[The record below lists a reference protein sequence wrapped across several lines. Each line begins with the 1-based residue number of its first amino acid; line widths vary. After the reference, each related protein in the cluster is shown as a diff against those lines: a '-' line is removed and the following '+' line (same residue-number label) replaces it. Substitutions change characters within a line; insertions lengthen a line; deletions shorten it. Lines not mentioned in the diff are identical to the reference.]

1 MDRLISVILPTYNN
15 GDMISECID
24 SVYVRHMKILSLS

>member
-24 SVYVRHMKILSLS
+24 SVLKISARR